1 MHTALRWLRSL
12 RLFPK
17 LVITFL
23 LVLGPIYYIGLTM
36 NRSGAEHVRTEI
48 GNSLLSRVNLYTE
61 ILDVDFD
68 RTIRLMQE
76 FVNDVDLLELSVA
89 HEVMTDIERTEA
101 VLRVKQ
107 RIDLLQKS
115 SVFVG
120 TALAVIPSLDRTIS
134 SNVTAITELDEEELG
149 ALLRVKNLYESPF
162 LEWNGRL
169 YISVP
174 YPDAGASRTP
184 LFVVAVE
191 VSKAELTKALERFT
205 SEGGGAVLTGR
216 RIPWSVAGG
225 LDGDRVP
232 AFREELER
240 LGVSALGSARTV
252 SVGGESYLLAQQ
264 ASSRLDVTMSMFVPS
279 RQIEE
284 PLRDY
289 QRWLIVLSAASAALV
304 TAFAYSLYRMIHRPL
319 RSLIQAFR
327 RLEQGNF
334 NVELQYSFRDEFG
347 YLYDQFNA
355 TVRQLN
361 VLVHEVYEQQYRARL
376 SELRHLQ
383 SQINPHF
390 LYNTYF
396 LLYRMAQRKDF
407 DNVVPLAKHL
417 GEYFQY
423 ITRDGADEA
432 PFEAEAAHA
441 KTYMDIQSIRFE
453 DRIHAA
459 FEPVPEEARSVL
471 VPRLVLQ
478 PLIENAYKHALER
491 KESDARLLVAADI
504 VDGALRVV
512 VEDNG
517 DQMTAERAEALQT
530 ELERS
535 AEAAETTGLF
545 NVHRRLRIKYGERG
559 GLRLQAADPQ
569 GLRVEMTIPLEE
581 ANDR

>member
-1 MHTALRWLRSL
+1 MQPLLRWLRSL
-12 RLFPK
+12 RIFPK
-17 LVITFL
+17 LVLTFL

-36 NRSGAEHVRTEI
+36 NRSGADNVREEI
-48 GNSLLSRVNLYTE
+48 GNSLMSRVNLYTE

-76 FVNDVDLLELSVA
+76 FINDVDLLELSVA

-107 RIDLLQKS
+107 RIDLLRRS

-120 TALAVIPSLDRTIS
+120 SAFAMIPSLDRTIS
-134 SNVTAITELDEEELG
+134 SEVTAITELERDQLEG
-149 ALLRVKNLYESPF
+149 LLQLKNLYESPF

-169 YISVP
+169 FISIP
-174 YPDAGASRTP
+174 YPDASSAKEP

-191 VSKAELTKALERFT
+191 VSKRELTEALERFT

-216 RIPWSVAGG
+216 SIPWTVDGG
-225 LDGDRVP
+225 LR
-232 AFREELER
+232 AEQALSLRKELER
-240 LGVSALGSARTV
+240 VGLAGEAQTV
-252 SVGGESYLLAQQ
+252 TVDGTSYMLAQQ
-264 ASSRLDVTMSMFVPS
+264 ASERLDVTLSMFVPS
-279 RQIEE
+279 EQIEE
-284 PLRDY
+284 PLREY
-289 QRWLIVLSAASAALV
+289 QRWLVLLSAASVALV
-304 TAFAYSLYRMIHRPL
+304 ITFSYSIYRMIHRPL
-319 RSLIQAFR
+319 TSLIQAFR
-327 RLEQGNF
+327 RLERGDF
-334 NVELQYSFRDEFG
+334 NVSLQYAFQDEFG

-355 TVRQLN
+355 TVKQLN

-396 LLYRMAQRKDF
+396 LLYRMALRKDF
-407 DNVVPLAKHL
+407 DNVVPLSKHL

-453 DRIHAA
+453 DRILAE
-459 FEPVPEEARSVL
+459 FEPVPEEARHIP

-478 PLIENAYKHALER
+478 PIIENAYKHALEK
-491 KESDARLLVAADI
+491 KESDARLVVETRVADGVLV
-504 VDGALRVV
+504 VR

-517 DQMTAERAEALQT
+517 ERLTPEQVDALQAM
-530 ELERS
+530 LERTGD
-535 AEAAETTGLF
+535 AVETTGLV
-545 NVHRRLRIKYGERG
+545 NVHRRLRIKYGERA
-559 GLRLQAADPQ
+559 GLRLRPAEPQ
-569 GLRVEMTIPLEE
+569 GLCVEIIIPWE